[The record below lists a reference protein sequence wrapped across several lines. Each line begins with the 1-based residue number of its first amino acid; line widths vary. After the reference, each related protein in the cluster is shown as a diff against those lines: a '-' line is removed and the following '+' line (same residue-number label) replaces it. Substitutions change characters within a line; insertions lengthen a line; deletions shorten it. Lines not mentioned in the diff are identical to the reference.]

1 VQQLKKLFTVSDSA
15 GFTWQSA
22 RNLLYKS
29 RRQKTGLNM
38 HESDSLIIV
47 TYAGSYE
54 KGNSVKILR
63 STVGY
68 SVSGTS
74 YCWNSRM
81 RPGDAE

>member
-1 VQQLKKLFTVSDSA
+1 
-15 GFTWQSA
+15 
-22 RNLLYKS
+22 
-29 RRQKTGLNM
+29 M

-74 YCWNSRM
+74 YCSYSRM